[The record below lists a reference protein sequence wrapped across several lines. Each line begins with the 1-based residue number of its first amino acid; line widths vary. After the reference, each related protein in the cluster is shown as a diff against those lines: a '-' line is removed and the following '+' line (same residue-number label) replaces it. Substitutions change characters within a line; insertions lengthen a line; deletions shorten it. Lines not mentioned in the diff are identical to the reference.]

1 MKKAVFTLLL
11 LITFPVMASHIVGG
25 EFELIHISGSRYR
38 LNLIYYFDVIN
49 GFRNADGTQSQPET
63 VDPSLT
69 ANIFRKSDNVFI
81 RSVILNFASKSRVN
95 YTQPSCS
102 RGEIITDKLVYSA
115 EIELPANTFNDPSGY
130 YVSWQRCCR
139 NYSIANIFSP
149 RPPDPPTILTDPSRY
164 AGQTFYLEF
173 PAVVKDGKPFIDSS
187 PKLFPPLN
195 DFACPFRPYY
205 ADFAGTDQD
214 GDSLVYS
221 LVTPLNTSSSA
232 SVPVRTSAPYPNVVW
247 RPPFSL
253 NSILNG
259 LPDLKISKDG
269 LLTVTPTGT
278 LALYVFAVKVEE
290 YRDNVKIGE
299 SRRDFQMLVVDA
311 CPVASPPVI
320 SGKRKTDAAFT
331 FTKNMSVSFANT
343 IPDTSRCIQV
353 RVSDLDS
360 TKPDQNFS
368 ENIGIRV
375 VGLNF
380 KSPILNQ
387 ILPSVT
393 TATLKNGSTKDF
405 QICFPQCP
413 YINGPYQV
421 GIIAFDDAC
430 SLPLTDTLKITVNVQ
445 PPTNARARF
454 TQPTSK
460 KITDIVREGDTRSW
474 NIEGFDPDNDL
485 MTLLFTTNGFKME
498 DYGFRFANQD
508 FSTRQGPIQ
517 NTLIWEPQCDKY
529 PFFRQSNFRFRFLLD
544 DTDLPCK
551 LNPPDT
557 LLFDLYFQEFPK
569 NESPTITT
577 NGLGAPPN
585 ASKIKL
591 TRKIFESVDFSVSG
605 ADADND
611 YLVLSGNGVGFD
623 MGDFGITFPA
633 ANGSGNV
640 RSDFKWN
647 IKCDRL
653 DIRKKDTYTFKFIV
667 VDAVNKCRFY
677 KADTVDVEVK
687 ILKPDNNKPAVTPVR
702 NQQVVAAVSTLDYLL
717 GQPIE
722 INLVGTD
729 VDRSPWDTLSLNLIS
744 ADGELKPEGYNFKNV
759 KGVTGLQSL
768 FSWTP
773 DCSIFKNNVYKNVYS
788 FQFGIQDN
796 RCFNQKADTL
806 SFNISVSDVGLN
818 QKPFYMPNIITPN
831 GDKRNDYLALEGID
845 DELTDPDTGSLDEK
859 VSLPLDNCVQKFQS
873 IKIFNRWGDLVFQST
888 DRKFRWYASQESS
901 GVYYYVVKYNN
912 REYKSPISVRY

>member
-25 EFELIHISGSRYR
+25 EFELVYISGSTYR
-38 LNLIYYFDVIN
+38 L
-49 GFRNADGTQSQPET
+49 
-63 VDPSLT
+63 
-69 ANIFRKSDNVFI
+69 
-81 RSVILNFASKSRVN
+81 SVILYFDKINGIPGAKDFNILATIYRKKDNVVMGSHNLPILSDVEVP
-95 YTQPSCS
+95 YSQPGCANTSLKTN
-102 RGEIITDKLVYSA
+102 RLFYSA
-115 EIELPANTFNDPSGY
+115 NITLASDVYNDPDGY

-139 NYSIANIFSP
+139 NYTIDNIYSLANSSS
-149 RPPDPPTILTDPSRY
+149 LY

-173 PAVVKDGKPFIDSS
+173 PAVVKDGKPFINSS
-187 PKLFPPLN
+187 PRLFPPLS
-195 DFACPFRPYY
+195 DYACPFRQFYVN
-205 ADFAGTDQD
+205 FAGVDD
-214 GDSLVYS
+214 DKDSLVYS
-221 LVTPLNTSSSA
+221 LVTPLNTKSTNPSPS
-232 SVPVRTSAPYPNVVW
+232 PRPYPDVTW
-247 RPPFSL
+247 RPGFSL
-253 NSILNG
+253 NNIMNG
-259 LPDLKISKDG
+259 QPDLKISKDG
-269 LLTVTPTGT
+269 LLTVTPTLQG
-278 LALYVFAVKVEE
+278 LFVFAVKVEE
-290 YRDNVKIGE
+290 FRKGVKIGE

-485 MTLLFTTNGFKME
+485 MTLLYTTNGFKME

-529 PFFRQSNFRFRFLLD
+529 PFFKQSNFRFRFLLD
-544 DTDLPCK
+544 DTDLPCQ

-569 NESPTITT
+569 NASPIITT

-591 TRKIFESVDFSVSG
+591 TRKIFESVDFSVLG

-653 DIRKKDTYTFKFIV
+653 DIRKKETYTFKFIV

-687 ILKPDNNKPAVTPVR
+687 ILKPDNNKPAVSPVR

-729 VDRSPWDTLSLNLIS
+729 LDRSPLDTLSLNLIS
-744 ADGELKPEGYNFKNV
+744 ADGELKPEGYDFKNV

-788 FQFGIQDN
+788 FRFSIADN
-796 RCFNQKADTL
+796 RCFNAKADTIKFDL
-806 SFNISVSDVGLN
+806 SVSDVGLN

-845 DELTDPDTGSLDEK
+845 DELTDPETGSLDEK